1 MVEQLVLFA
10 IQEMEFHILSQF
22 LKVSPSMLVL
32 VDLQSQEE
40 VSPIIFN
47 NFLNCLMD
55 KIEAQIISEK

>member
-10 IQEMEFHILSQF
+10 IQVMEFHILSQF

-32 VDLQSQEE
+32 ADLQSLEE

-47 NFLNCLMD
+47 NFLNCLTD

>member
-10 IQEMEFHILSQF
+10 IQEMEFLILFQF

-32 VDLQSQEE
+32 ADLQSLEE

-47 NFLNCLMD
+47 NFLNCLTD